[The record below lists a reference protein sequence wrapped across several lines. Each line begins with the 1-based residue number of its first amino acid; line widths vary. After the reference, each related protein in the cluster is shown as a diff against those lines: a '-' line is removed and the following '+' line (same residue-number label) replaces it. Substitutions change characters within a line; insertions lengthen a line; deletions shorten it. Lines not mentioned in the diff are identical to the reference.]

1 MLNQRLFE
9 AVEALEGDRDGLVG
23 RNQSSDQ
30 PDAKRILGTGLA
42 TDYLKCL
49 NRLVRELNPWEA
61 ALMAPLS
68 IFESVLLARVGTI
81 AGSFY
86 HLVVDNMQNELMVAM
101 LYACALYAACI
112 VIEALS
118 VWLSGYLAVK
128 WRKTLIT
135 RLQNRYCTN
144 NAFNSIDSSI
154 DNADQRLTA
163 ELAKLCDLFGIVARL
178 LSGAPIK
185 IVYFSWLTHKYVGW
199 KGVAAALAFFLISAA
214 IQQLTAIPLARAM
227 AIQERQEGNFRFLHM
242 RLRSRAEDIS
252 LAGSQGTQ
260 AELAALNATLA
271 PVLSNQ
277 KRVVYCRA
285 LVTATSRTA
294 DYAGALLNYGLVAMV
309 VFSGATEASS
319 AGKMAE
325 FVSNAS
331 YFTLSLIYSFT
342 QILDLAET
350 LGNVAALTV
359 RTAHLLEAVSKGDE
373 IHEIKHEE
381 RSGEGS
387 EMVLNPKLATLL
399 LSPTEMWFFE
409 RTMMLE
415 VSAHSFSA
423 ALGRELLPVFPD
435 LAKEKSCN
443 PIICCLTFQFAGDVN
458 LLDSHAAHA
467 SSPSRTANAA
477 TNLEMD
483 RLLES
488 FLRWEACMRREIAK
502 AGSYWSDAVDP
513 RTGMA
518 LHGSARARWSEVAAA
533 HLLLGY
539 DRRDDGICP
548 LILHPSHGE
557 CSSFECNVSMC
568 AIARPWIAILLDAW
582 INQFASACRE

>member
-9 AVEALEGDRDGLVG
+9 AVEALEGDRDRLGG
-23 RNQSSDQ
+23 RKPSNDQSDG
-30 PDAKRILGTGLA
+30 RRNFGTGLA
-42 TDYLKCL
+42 TDFLKCL
-49 NRLVRELNPWEA
+49 HRLMRELNPWEA
-61 ALMAPLS
+61 VLMAPLS
-68 IFESVLLARVGTI
+68 ILESVLLARVGTI

-86 HLVVDNMQNELMVAM
+86 HLVVDKMQNELMVAM

-112 VIEALS
+112 VIEAMS
-118 VWLSGYLAVK
+118 VWLSGYLAVT

-144 NAFNSIDSSI
+144 NAFNNIDSSI

-163 ELAKLCDLFGIVARL
+163 ELAKLCDLLGTVARL
-178 LSGAPIK
+178 LSSAPIK

-214 IQQLTAIPLARAM
+214 IQQLTAIPLARSV

-252 LAGSQGTQ
+252 LSGSRLGIQ

-271 PVLSNQ
+271 PVLNNQ
-277 KRVVYCRA
+277 KRVVYRRA

-359 RTAHLLEAVSKGDE
+359 RTARLLEAVSKSDGL
-373 IHEIKHEE
+373 HEINHEKRIE
-381 RSGEGS
+381 GGS

-399 LSPTEMWFFE
+399 LSPVEMWFFE
-409 RTMMLE
+409 NTMMLE

-423 ALGRELLPVFPD
+423 ALGRELVPVFPD

-443 PIICCLTFQFAGDVN
+443 PIICCLTFQFAGDQVS
-458 LLDSHAAHA
+458 LLDSAANA
-467 SSPSRTANAA
+467 SSPSRTADTV

-488 FLRWEACMRREIAK
+488 FLRWEACMQQEIAK
-502 AGSYWSDAVDP
+502 AGPYWSDAVDP

-518 LHGSARARWSEVAAA
+518 LHGHAGARWSEVAAA

-548 LILHPSHGE
+548 LILHPSQGE
-557 CSSFECNVSMC
+557 SSSFEWNVFMC
-568 AIARPWIAILLDAW
+568 AIARSWSAILYLGTW
-582 INQFASACRE
+582 IN